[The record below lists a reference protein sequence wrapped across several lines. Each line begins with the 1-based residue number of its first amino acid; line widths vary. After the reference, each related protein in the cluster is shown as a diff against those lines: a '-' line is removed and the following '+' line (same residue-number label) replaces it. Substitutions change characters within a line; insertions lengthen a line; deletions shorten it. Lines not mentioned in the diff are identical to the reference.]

1 MVYLDN
7 AATGGMKPKSV
18 TNAVL
23 IALEKFSANPGRS
36 GHSLSIKTA
45 EKIFECREKVAALFG
60 CSHPENVV
68 FTMNCTHAL
77 NCVIKGVLKKGD
89 HVVVSDFEHNAVIR
103 PLETLKRKGM
113 ITYDTATVSLTDNN
127 VTLENFK
134 SCIKSNTKMI
144 ICTHASN
151 VTGRV
156 LPIREI
162 GQLCK
167 ERKILFTVD
176 AAQSAGVLDI
186 NIKKQNIDFLCL
198 APHKGL
204 FSPSGIGVLIA
215 EKPIYDVLIEGGTGS
230 SSLNL
235 VQPLSMPDRLE
246 SGTTN
251 VPAIFGLCAGI
262 DYLNSYKTEKIYEH
276 ELNLLQKIY
285 RELKGIEDVV
295 LYTPFPK
302 ANEYVP
308 VLPYNFKNV
317 KSDVTASVLNNYGI
331 AVRSGLQCA
340 PLAHRKL
347 NTVENGVVRI
357 SIGAFNNNREVDY
370 LLNVLKNN
378 NFRKKL
384 YNAIE

>member
-1 MVYLDN
+1 
-7 AATGGMKPKSV
+7 
-18 TNAVL
+18 
-23 IALEKFSANPGRS
+23 
-36 GHSLSIKTA
+36 LSIKAA

-156 LPIREI
+156 LPIREM

-186 NIKKQNIDFLCL
+186 NIKKQNIEENWPKNMPNKPKFRDEVKTVEDIDYFPKVTAITTFLEINSTVVSRIRHET
-198 APHKGL
+198 P
-204 FSPSGIGVLIA
+204 FSLDKVQIVNYLSEVVNYIRRTRNELSHRGKIKTKNIDA
-215 EKPIYDVLIEGGTGS
+215 LIEKFESQKKPQKDAVGNWVYPFNTQNQNDKDVKYYMWYKYTPWEDVIYTIH
-230 SSLNL
+230 L
-235 VQPLSMPDRLE
+235 LE
-246 SGTTN
+246 S
-251 VPAIFGLCAGI
+251 AAAEAF
-262 DYLNSYKTEKIYEH
+262 KTE
-276 ELNLLQKIY
+276 
-285 RELKGIEDVV
+285 D
-295 LYTPFPK
+295 
-302 ANEYVP
+302 
-308 VLPYNFKNV
+308 
-317 KSDVTASVLNNYGI
+317 S
-331 AVRSGLQCA
+331 
-340 PLAHRKL
+340 
-347 NTVENGVVRI
+347 
-357 SIGAFNNNREVDY
+357 
-370 LLNVLKNN
+370 
-378 NFRKKL
+378 
-384 YNAIE
+384 